1 MRNAFAAVAAAAMAC
16 ALSSATAAYGQTT
29 VTMWTFLDIKKDSP
43 RERALRQ
50 MVETFEARNP
60 DIKIQV
66 ESQVWATLAERF
78 VMAAGSGA
86 APDVSWVNGNFL
98 GLIINSGV
106 TADLGPLVVD
116 NWSEERRDAFMIP
129 QVFDAVGQGGKV
141 HALPL
146 FLLSNV
152 ISYRSDLFDAAG
164 IGPGD
169 VKTWDSFAA
178 ALQPLM
184 KNDMWGFGVALSEEK
199 PTANPILSA
208 IVELQGHIFNDDCS
222 LDIANDA
229 GVRALELQASF
240 VSGTKI
246 TSQESFART
255 SDDNQDL
262 FIAGRQASVIGGTSR
277 ISGHRENA
285 SGFDGSAIEVMYMP
299 SFDGEKAGPLIM
311 DGWFVTLWKDSPN
324 LEAAA
329 KFVSFLMESEQAE
342 LWTFPG
348 GQVPI
353 WRDTAADPR
362 MDAPENAWMR
372 LVADNWAQSAY
383 FLPPQCSIGQIFS
396 DLNYATQQVV
406 LGRASPMDALE
417 EVERRHRD
425 RL

>member
-1 MRNAFAAVAAAAMAC
+1 MRNVFTAVAAAAMAC
-16 ALSSATAAYGQTT
+16 AVSWAVPAHAQTT

-50 MVETFEARNP
+50 MIETFEAQNP

-78 VMAAGSGA
+78 VMSAGSGV
-86 APDVSWVNGNFL
+86 APDITWVNGNFL
-98 GLIINSGV
+98 GLLINSDV
-106 TADLGPLVVD
+106 AADLGSLVVD
-116 NWSEERRDAFMIP
+116 KWPDERRDAFMIP
-129 QVFDAVGQGGKV
+129 QVFDAVRQNGKV

-152 ISYRSDLFDAAG
+152 ISYRADLFEAAG
-164 IGPGD
+164 IGPED
-169 VKTWDSFAA
+169 VKTWDSFTTS
-178 ALQPLM
+178 LQPLVT
-184 KNDMWGFGVALSEEK
+184 NDMWGFGVALSEEK

-240 VSGTKI
+240 VRDSKI

-262 FIAGRQASVIGGTSR
+262 FIAGRQASVVGGTSR
-277 ISGHRENA
+277 ISGHRESA

-324 LEAAA
+324 LDAAA
-329 KFVSFLMESEQAE
+329 KFVSFLMESEQAN

-353 WRDTAADPR
+353 WRDTAEDPR

-406 LGRASPMDALE
+406 LGQATALEALE
-417 EVERRHRD
+417 EVERRHSD